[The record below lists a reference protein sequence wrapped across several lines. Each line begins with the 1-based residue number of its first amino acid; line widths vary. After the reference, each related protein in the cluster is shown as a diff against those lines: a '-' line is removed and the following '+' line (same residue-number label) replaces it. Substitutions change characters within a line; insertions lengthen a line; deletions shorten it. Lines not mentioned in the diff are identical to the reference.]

1 MIMSYEG
8 YQEALESEKKKEGEL
23 EAMKE
28 QFRSMQSQIQSLIMA
43 FANMKEQNQFDSMA
57 KTLYDSHIL
66 GKEATTALP
75 SPTSKPTST
84 TPSMTTGNTERFFRG
99 RNRRSI
105 ATTRTKAK
113 AHTKTTHKGT
123 AGRARFMQLRERKEG
138 KAEEDQLLQD
148 KVGNKCMIE

>member
-1 MIMSYEG
+1 MSLVTLFPFVLYYIRYEG
-8 YQEALESEKKKEGEL
+8 YPEALESEKKKEVEL

-28 QFRSMQSQIQSLIMA
+28 QFSSMQSQIQSLIMA

-84 TPSMTTGNTERFFRG
+84 TPSMTTLTA
-99 RNRRSI
+99 
-105 ATTRTKAK
+105 ATPKDSSEEET
-113 AHTKTTHKGT
+113 
-123 AGRARFMQLRERKEG
+123 
-138 KAEEDQLLQD
+138 EDQ
-148 KVGNKCMIE
+148 